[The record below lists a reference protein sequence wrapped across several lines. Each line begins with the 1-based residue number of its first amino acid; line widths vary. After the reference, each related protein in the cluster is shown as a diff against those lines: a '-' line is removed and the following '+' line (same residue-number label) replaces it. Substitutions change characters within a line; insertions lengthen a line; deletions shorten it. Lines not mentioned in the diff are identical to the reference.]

1 MTEAW
6 LVTGVDAETRR
17 RTAASAERLGLS
29 LADYITEIILES
41 GASAPPQPGRL
52 QPDRGAAEKP
62 LENLEVRRQLE
73 LLRQELK
80 LSAPGFHDAA
90 TALDSPN
97 ATDPIGGEA
106 IEHTAGELQIG
117 LLNAS
122 GAGRER
128 QSQAEPRIS
137 AVEAKVADHS
147 AVLSAIREAVDAL
160 EGETA
165 ARATRQNEATAHIH
179 RLLSDDIAR
188 IEACTLAALEKLSAD
203 IRAGGAT
210 LSRYVDGSEN
220 AANRIDGVE
229 SRLDSEIVELHGQ
242 YAGAMARLQLIDRT
256 LGNLGDAPTA
266 TILDRLSSLEHEL
279 GVQSARLDLADV
291 QSRLADLETRQAE
304 TLEALHADLANFV
317 RENERRLAALEACAN
332 AAPLSGSLAAS
343 MNDRLAQL
351 ENQDLATA
359 FENLRQRLD
368 DRLLGVELRGL
379 RTLEQLEETIGLIEN
394 RFADEAG
401 SRESQSA

>member
-17 RTAASAERLGLS
+17 RTAASAARLGLS

-62 LENLEVRRQLE
+62 LENLEVRSQLE

-97 ATDPIGGEA
+97 A
-106 IEHTAGELQIG
+106 IEHTADELQ
-117 LLNAS
+117 LSPVNAAA
-122 GAGRER
+122 AGRER
-128 QSQAEPRIS
+128 QSQAEPRIG

-210 LSRYVDGSEN
+210 LSRYVDDAVN
-220 AANRIDGVE
+220 AADRIDGVE

-242 YAGAMARLQLIDRT
+242 HAGAMARLQLIDRT
-256 LGNLGDAPTA
+256 LGNLGDAPAA

-359 FENLRQRLD
+359 FESLRQRLD
-368 DRLLGVELRGL
+368 DRLLGVELRGV